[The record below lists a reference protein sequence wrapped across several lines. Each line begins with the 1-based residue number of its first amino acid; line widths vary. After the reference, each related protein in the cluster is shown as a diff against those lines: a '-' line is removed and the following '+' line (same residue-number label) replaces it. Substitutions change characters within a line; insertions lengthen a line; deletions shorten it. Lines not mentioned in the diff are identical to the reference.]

1 MQAALLAGVQSGC
14 GKTSVM
20 LAMLQAL
27 ARTASLTAFK
37 AGPDFLDPLW
47 HQAVTGQLSYNL
59 DTRMMGESACREL
72 LHRTK
77 TEQVLVEGVMGMFDG
92 KSGVGEA
99 GSSADLARV
108 LAMPVWLVVNAKGM
122 SGSIVA
128 LVSGFVAQAEKIGV
142 RISGIIANQ
151 VGSAHHASLLK
162 DFLDDHELPPL
173 LAWMEKNA
181 PVLPE
186 RHLGLQRP
194 EEVALPD
201 FSSCFH
207 LDTERLPAAWGE
219 IKRTE
224 SIPEAS
230 RQYLKN
236 KTIAIARDAAC
247 CFCYPANL
255 DWLQAQGAALEFF
268 SPLAGEP
275 VPDNADA
282 LWLPGGYPELY
293 AQTLSTSATLS
304 SIRNFI
310 ETSQPVLAEC
320 GGMMILGKALI
331 DHAGHH
337 WPMANAL
344 PIISRMQDRLAGL
357 GYRESETGARGHEFH
372 HSVREQDENIA
383 GAFNVSRGDKG
394 LHYKKLRASYI
405 HWYFPSAPE
414 EAASWFGAEA
424 DINKE
429 AAA

>member
-1 MQAALLAGVQSGC
+1 
-14 GKTSVM
+14 
-20 LAMLQAL
+20 
-27 ARTASLTAFK
+27 
-37 AGPDFLDPLW
+37 
-47 HQAVTGQLSYNL
+47 
-59 DTRMMGESACREL
+59 
-72 LHRTK
+72 
-77 TEQVLVEGVMGMFDG
+77 
-92 KSGVGEA
+92 
-99 GSSADLARV
+99 
-108 LAMPVWLVVNAKGM
+108 
-122 SGSIVA
+122 
-128 LVSGFVAQAEKIGV
+128 
-142 RISGIIANQ
+142 
-151 VGSAHHASLLK
+151 
-162 DFLDDHELPPL
+162 
-173 LAWMEKNA
+173 
-181 PVLPE
+181 
-186 RHLGLQRP
+186 
-194 EEVALPD
+194 
-201 FSSCFH
+201 
-207 LDTERLPAAWGE
+207 
-219 IKRTE
+219 
-224 SIPEAS
+224 
-230 RQYLKN
+230 
-236 KTIAIARDAAC
+236 
-247 CFCYPANL
+247 
-255 DWLQAQGAALEFF
+255 
-268 SPLAGEP
+268 
-275 VPDNADA
+275 
-282 LWLPGGYPELY
+282 LY